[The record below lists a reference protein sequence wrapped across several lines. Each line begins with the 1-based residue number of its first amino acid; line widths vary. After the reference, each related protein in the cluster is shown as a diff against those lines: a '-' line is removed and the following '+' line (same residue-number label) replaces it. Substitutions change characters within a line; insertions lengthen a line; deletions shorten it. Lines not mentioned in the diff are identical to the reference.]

1 MGFLITASQGEEE
14 GREREIVKV
23 LLAEGEPAERVARVT
38 GLDLAVV
45 EHLDKIGRRQ
55 DE

>member
-1 MGFLITASQGEEE
+1 MDFLIKASQGEVQGQEH
-14 GREREIVKV
+14 EIVKV